1 MEENKLNWP
10 KIGNEKA
17 IEFLSRVV
25 AGGEPAS
32 AYLFLGP
39 DNLGK
44 STIALSFARA
54 LMAPALTNQTGFN
67 SDLHILEPEEGKQ
80 NIAINQVREL
90 IKTLSLSSFLDSYQ
104 IGIIKDAQLL
114 SPEAQS
120 ALLKTL
126 EEPQEKV
133 IIILLA
139 TSDDSLLPTILS
151 RVQKLYFQPVPTD
164 IIYDY
169 LLSQSQTQRSLAKD
183 LAHLSLGR
191 PLKAAYFLEN
201 PDLYATYLVKAKS
214 LLQLFTLSTNK
225 RLAALDGLMNDR
237 TYSPTA
243 IKAATEIINIFES
256 LLRDLLLLHFNQ
268 PERVQHLALKSELET
283 FKQQML
289 NTLDEQT
296 FLNWLLERFKLT
308 AQAHE
313 YLAANVNP
321 RLVLEQ
327 LAINLL

>member
-1 MEENKLNWP
+1 MDNQSLNWP

-17 IEFLSRVV
+17 VEFLSRVV

-44 STIALSFARA
+44 STIALSFARS
-54 LMAPALTNQTGFN
+54 LMSKSLEGKAGFN

-80 NIAINQVREL
+80 NISINQVREL

-126 EEPQEKV
+126 EEPHEKV

-169 LLSQSQTQRSLAKD
+169 LLTKSQAQRSLAKD

-201 PDLYATYLVKAKS
+201 PDLYAAYLEKAKA
-214 LLQLFTLSTNK
+214 LLQFFTLNANK
-225 RLAALDGLMNDR
+225 RLLALDGLMNDR
-237 TYSPTA
+237 TYSPVA
-243 IKAATEIINIFES
+243 IKAATEIINIFEG

-268 PERVQHLALKSELET
+268 PERMQHLALKPELEN
-283 FKQQML
+283 FKEQML
-289 NTLDEQT
+289 NNLDEQS

-313 YLAANVNP
+313 YLAASVNP